1 MQGVHGVHLDTQA
14 QAGRQGMVA
23 IASPAARAKQRGP
36 RKQVQRSEQVEEAVK
51 ERQRK
56 RARKAASGGN
66 KRGARLRGS
75 TLSTRA
81 HSPATEDF
89 DDRLDQR
96 VSAHGLSL
104 SRNIPFQITSSS
116 NC

>member
-1 MQGVHGVHLDTQA
+1 VQGVHGVHLDTQA

-89 DDRLDQR
+89 DDRLDLR
-96 VSAHGLSL
+96 LKILPRLEGVPDRGDLCSH
-104 SRNIPFQITSSS
+104 R
-116 NC
+116 CW